1 MCAKLITLP
10 NKPLGHI
17 VSDYPFRA
25 VNGFF
30 TRVQTKIKSV
40 LLQNFSKIPLK
51 CGLISA
57 HSAVKETFLTKV
69 LLCLFIVVLK
79 NGFLQHS

>member
-10 NKPLGHI
+10 NKPLGDI

-25 VNGFF
+25 VNGFLLGCNQKLSRF
-30 TRVQTKIKSV
+30 YCKIS
-40 LLQNFSKIPLK
+40 LKIPLK

-57 HSAVKETFLTKV
+57 HSAVKETFLTKI

-79 NGFLQHS
+79 NGFLQYS